1 MKKIDPIVLE
11 LLGKLSMFDNQSP
24 GCFVLKYRV
33 QVDDFVGEI
42 LGLSSWAKKIDVKKK
57 SMWLPIVRSGAALG
71 KVRVGRDLQGPLFA
85 TFATSCFALGHS
97 NILPIM
103 ICHVRTPN
111 EECLKGGV
119 V

>member
-1 MKKIDPIVLE
+1 MLE

-24 GCFVLKYRV
+24 GCFVLKCRV
-33 QVDDFVGEI
+33 QVEDFVGEI
-42 LGLSSWAKKIDVKKK
+42 LGPSSWAKE
-57 SMWLPIVRSGAALG
+57 LPSDQEQLSGKYEWAEIFRVRN
-71 KVRVGRDLQGPLFA
+71 VRNVRNGLFR
-85 TFATSCFALGHS
+85 TKGHS
-97 NILPIM
+97 NMLPIM